1 MIHPVIVNP
10 VISPLGGALDPVAW
24 LAGGSWPSG
33 LLKLYRSTDG
43 TKAALGSISWDGTP
57 TITDDGVATGN
68 GPDMGTVNR
77 ASRKVC
83 VVRFKATK
91 ASTGITGDEQVFGP
105 LYLRNGNLVGKL
117 DGQEGVKA
125 HTWAVGDEIDV
136 ALTLVPGAITV
147 NLVSEL
153 EARYGTDDR

>member
-1 MIHPVIVNP
+1 MIHPVLVNP

-33 LLKLYRSTDG
+33 LIRLYRSTDG
-43 TKAALGSISWDGTP
+43 LKAALGPTTWDGTP
-57 TITDDGVATGN
+57 TITADGVAAGN
-68 GPDMGTVNR
+68 GPDMGSVNR

-83 VVRFKATK
+83 VVRFKAMK

-105 LYLRNGNLVGKL
+105 LYLRNGYLVGKL

-125 HTWAVGDEIDV
+125 HTWAVGAEIAAVVDMTPTGV
-136 ALTLVPGAITV
+136 AVQLVGG
-147 NLVSEL
+147 L
-153 EARYGTDDR
+153 E